1 MDMPL
6 ERLMK
11 GKFFKADG
19 GKLSTFISLPT
30 GNTNKNRNEGEIQM
44 SNHQSSEQEK
54 NIEKM
59 KEIVDEKKQESSQ
72 EQDFNQEEQKNQS
85 IKDNEHVPDEN
96 NILIDTKN
104 NRMP

>member
-1 MDMPL
+1 MDEAL
-6 ERLMK
+6 ERLLK
-11 GKFFKADG
+11 GKFLKAVC
-19 GKLSTFISLPT
+19 GKPHTFISPPT
-30 GNTNKNRNEGEIQM
+30 GNTNKNSEERAIQM
-44 SNHQSSEQEK
+44 SNNQSSEQEK

-59 KEIVDEKKQESSQ
+59 KEFVDEKNQDSSEKQA
-72 EQDFNQEEQKNQS
+72 FNQEEQKNQS